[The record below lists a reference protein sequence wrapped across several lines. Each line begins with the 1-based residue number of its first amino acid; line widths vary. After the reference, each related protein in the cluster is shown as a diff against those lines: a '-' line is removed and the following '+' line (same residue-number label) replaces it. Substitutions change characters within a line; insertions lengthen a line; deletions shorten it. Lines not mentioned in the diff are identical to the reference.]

1 MTNYIPRTTR
11 QYIEGEL
18 WVEDAVD
25 FLIEMGVFS
34 FSEVA
39 EAREVAKK
47 LLYFNKDE
55 GGELMEVD
63 ARVFMREWIRE
74 LLEEV

>member
-1 MTNYIPRTTR
+1 MKDYIPRTTR
-11 QYIEGEL
+11 QHIEGEM
-18 WVEDAVD
+18 WVDSAAHY
-25 FLIEMGVFS
+25 LLEMGVFS
-34 FSEVA
+34 FSEVVQ
-39 EAREVAKK
+39 AREVAKK

-74 LLEEV
+74 LLED